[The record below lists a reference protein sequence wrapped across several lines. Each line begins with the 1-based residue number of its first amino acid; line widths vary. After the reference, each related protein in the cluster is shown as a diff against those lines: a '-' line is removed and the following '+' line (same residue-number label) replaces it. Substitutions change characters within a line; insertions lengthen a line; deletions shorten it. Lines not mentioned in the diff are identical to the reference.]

1 MKCEEV
7 VEWMH
12 RYLDHDLGEAE
23 TAQMLQHVAKC
34 PECAENFSLLRALS
48 RELEELPQ
56 VSPKF
61 SLVDAIMPQ
70 LDAIDEARREQSSTI
85 QEMNPVPAAF
95 ENLQRSSERKTKQ
108 KQKWLNSM
116 AGRMSMGAAAA
127 AVVLGFAIWG
137 YEPEQI
143 ENADSML
150 LSSGATQESGNV
162 DQNALS
168 KNIENYDPSTS
179 SQPSSNDVFVD
190 DSNASSSEGDNL
202 GSETMPEENGGDQ
215 VQEPEVQT
223 DPTPQQPATE
233 STPAPNKGT
242 QDNSSSSP
250 STDSQK
256 SQGQSQDA
264 EQRNQESGS
273 APTSSTDGEEDGTTE
288 PENGDAKSFASQD
301 TAPNTNEDAPV
312 EGNAATDSGTG
323 ADTSGGNKGL
333 AGPDQGMATTA
344 APKEWNSPDG
354 SYVVMLLG
362 DQISIYSKPAN
373 EPDVLN
379 LVEQRSIEGTL
390 KSASWSKDG
399 TLFNYETDKDGTTA
413 KNSFNVTSVSGG
425 ASAK

>member
-12 RYLDHDLGEAE
+12 RYLDHDLGETE

-85 QEMNPVPAAF
+85 QEMSPVPAAF
-95 ENLQRSSERKTKQ
+95 ENLQRSSERKT

-127 AVVLGFAIWG
+127 AVILGFAIWG
-137 YEPEQI
+137 NPPEQI

-150 LSSGATQESGNV
+150 MSSGASQESGNV
-162 DQNALS
+162 DENPLS
-168 KNIENYDPSTS
+168 KNIENYDTATS

-190 DSNASSSEGDNL
+190 QSNVSPTEPDNQ
-202 GSETMPEENGGDQ
+202 GVETIPEENGGDK
-215 VQEPEVQT
+215 VEEPEVQV
-223 DPTPQQPATE
+223 DQTPKQPATE
-233 STPAPNKGT
+233 PTPAPNKGT
-242 QDNSSSSP
+242 QDDSSNSP

-256 SQGQSQDA
+256 DLTPNPDSEPQNQDS
-264 EQRNQESGS
+264 ES
-273 APTSSTDGEEDGTTE
+273 APTSSADGKVNRTTQPDSEDDQTFT
-288 PENGDAKSFASQD
+288 SQD
-301 TAPNTNEDAPV
+301 TAPNMTEDAPV
-312 EGNAATDSGTG
+312 EGDAATDSGTG
-323 ADTSGGNKGL
+323 ADSSGGNQGF
-333 AGPDQGMATTA
+333 AGPDQGITSSA
-344 APKEWNSPDG
+344 ASKEWKSPDG
-354 SYVVMLLG
+354 SYVVMLIG
-362 DQISIYSKPAN
+362 DQISIYSKPVN

-379 LVEQRSIEGTL
+379 LVEQRNIEGTL

-413 KNSFNVTSVSGG
+413 KNSFSVPSVSGG

>member
-70 LDAIDEARREQSSTI
+70 LDAIDEARKEQSSTI

-108 KQKWLNSM
+108 KWLNSM

-137 YEPEQI
+137 YQPEQI

-150 LSSGATQESGNV
+150 MSSGASQESGNV
-162 DQNALS
+162 DENPLS
-168 KNIENYDPSTS
+168 KSIENSDPATS
-179 SQPSSNDVFVD
+179 AQPSSNDVFVD
-190 DSNASSSEGDNL
+190 QSNVSPTEPDNQ
-202 GSETMPEENGGDQ
+202 GVETLPEENGGDK
-215 VQEPEVQT
+215 VQEPEVQS
-223 DPTPQQPATE
+223 DPAPQQPATE
-233 STPAPNKGT
+233 STPARNKGT
-242 QDNSSSSP
+242 QDNSSKTP
-250 STDSQK
+250 STDNQNN
-256 SQGQSQDA
+256 QVQNQDS
-264 EQRNQESGS
+264 EQRIQGSGDSPKSS
-273 APTSSTDGEEDGTTE
+273 ADGEENGVTE
-288 PENGDAKSFASQD
+288 TENGDAKSFTSQD
-301 TAPNTNEDAPV
+301 TTPNMTEDVPV
-312 EGNAATDSGTG
+312 EGNTVPDSSAG
-323 ADTSGGNKGL
+323 ADASGGNKGFA
-333 AGPDQGMATTA
+333 AGPDQGMTTTA
-344 APKEWNSPDG
+344 APKEWKSPDG
-354 SYVVMLLG
+354 SYVVMLIG
-362 DQISIYSKPAN
+362 DQLSIYSKPAN

-413 KNSFNVTSVSGG
+413 KNSFNVPAVSGG
-425 ASAK
+425 APAK

>member
-56 VSPKF
+56 VTPKF

-70 LDAIDEARREQSSTI
+70 LDAIDEARKEQSSTV
-85 QEMNPVPAAF
+85 QEMNPVPATF

-108 KQKWLNSM
+108 KWLNSM
-116 AGRMSMGAAAA
+116 AGRMSMGVAAA

-137 YEPEQI
+137 YQPEQI
-143 ENADSML
+143 ENADSMM
-150 LSSGATQESGNV
+150 LSSGASQESGNV
-162 DQNALS
+162 NENPLS
-168 KNIENYDPSTS
+168 KSIENNDPAASST
-179 SQPSSNDVFVD
+179 PSSNDVFVD
-190 DSNASSSEGDNL
+190 KSNVSPTEPDNQ
-202 GSETMPEENGGDQ
+202 GVETTPEENGGEK
-215 VQEPEVQT
+215 VQEPEVQS

-233 STPAPNKGT
+233 STPSSNKGA
-242 QDNSSSSP
+242 QDNSSSPP
-250 STDSQK
+250 STDNQK
-256 SQGQSQDA
+256 NQPQNQDS
-264 EQRNQESGS
+264 EQKNPDSGS
-273 APTSSTDGEEDGTTE
+273 APRSTADGEENGVTE
-288 PENGDAKSFASQD
+288 TDNEDSFTSQMIVPNG
-301 TAPNTNEDAPV
+301 NEDAPV
-312 EGNAATDSGTG
+312 EGNSAPDSGAN
-323 ADTSGGNKGL
+323 ADASEGNKGFA
-333 AGPDQGMATTA
+333 AGSDQEMTTTA
-344 APKEWNSPDG
+344 APKEWKSPDG

-362 DQISIYSKPAN
+362 DQISIYSKPVS

-390 KSASWSKDG
+390 KSAGWSKDG

-413 KNSFNVTSVSGG
+413 KNSFNVPAVSGG
-425 ASAK
+425 APAK

>member
-70 LDAIDEARREQSSTI
+70 LDAIDEARKEQSSTI
-85 QEMNPVPAAF
+85 QEMNPVPATF
-95 ENLQRSSERKTKQ
+95 ENLQRSSERKT

-127 AVVLGFAIWG
+127 AVILGFAIWG
-137 YEPEQI
+137 NPPEQI

-150 LSSGATQESGNV
+150 MSSGASQEGGNL
-162 DQNALS
+162 DENSLS
-168 KNIENYDPSTS
+168 KNIENYDPATS

-190 DSNASSSEGDNL
+190 QSNVSPTKPDNQDV
-202 GSETMPEENGGDQ
+202 ETIPEDGGDE
-215 VQEPEVQT
+215 VQEPEVQS
-223 DPTPQQPATE
+223 DPTPKQPATE
-233 STPAPNKGT
+233 STPAPNKGP
-242 QDNSSSSP
+242 QDNSSRTP
-250 STDSQK
+250 STDNQK
-256 SQGQSQDA
+256 NPAQNQDS
-264 EQRNQESGS
+264 EQRIQGSGDSPKSS
-273 APTSSTDGEEDGTTE
+273 ADGEENGVTE
-288 PENGDAKSFASQD
+288 TENGDAQSFTSQD
-301 TAPNTNEDAPV
+301 ATPNITEDVPV
-312 EGNAATDSGTG
+312 EGNTVPDSSAG
-323 ADTSGGNKGL
+323 ADASGGNKGFA
-333 AGPDQGMATTA
+333 AGSDQGMTTTA
-344 APKEWNSPDG
+344 APKEWKSPDG
-354 SYVVMLLG
+354 SYVVMLIG
-362 DQISIYSKPAN
+362 DQISIYSKSAN
-373 EPDVLN
+373 EPDALN

-390 KSASWSKDG
+390 KSANWSKDG

-413 KNSFNVTSVSGG
+413 KNSFNVPAVPGG
-425 ASAK
+425 APAK

>member
-70 LDAIDEARREQSSTI
+70 LDAIDEARKEQSSTI

-137 YEPEQI
+137 YQPEQI
-143 ENADSML
+143 ENADSMM

-179 SQPSSNDVFVD
+179 SQPSSNDVFVSE
-190 DSNASSSEGDNL
+190 SNASSTEGDNP
-202 GSETMPEENGGDQ
+202 GSETMPEEDGGDQ

-242 QDNSSSSP
+242 QDHSSSSP

-256 SQGQSQDA
+256 SEVQNQDA
-264 EQRNQESGS
+264 EQRNQESGT
-273 APTSSTDGEEDGTTE
+273 APTSSADGEEDGANE
-288 PENGDAKSFASQD
+288 PGDADEKSFTSQ
-301 TAPNTNEDAPV
+301 TITPNTNEDAPV
-312 EGNAATDSGTG
+312 EGDVVPDSGTG
-323 ADTSGGNKGL
+323 ADTSGGNKGF

-344 APKEWNSPDG
+344 APKEWKSPDG

-379 LVEQRSIEGTL
+379 LVEQRNIEGTL

-399 TLFNYETDKDGTTA
+399 TLFNYETDKEGTTA
-413 KNSFNVTSVSGG
+413 KNSFNVPSVSGG
-425 ASAK
+425 APAK

>member
-108 KQKWLNSM
+108 KWLNSM
-116 AGRMSMGAAAA
+116 AGRMSMGVAAA

-150 LSSGATQESGNV
+150 MRSGASQESGNV
-162 DQNALS
+162 DQNPLS
-168 KNIENYDPSTS
+168 KDIENYDPATS

-190 DSNASSSEGDNL
+190 ESNVSSTEGDNL
-202 GSETMPEENGGDQ
+202 GSETIPEENGGDK
-215 VQEPEVQT
+215 VQEPEVQA

-242 QDNSSSSP
+242 QDNSSNSP
-250 STDSQK
+250 STDNQK
-256 SQGQSQDA
+256 SQVQNQDA
-264 EQRNQESGS
+264 EQRNQDSGN
-273 APTSSTDGEEDGTTE
+273 APTSSADGQENGATE
-288 PENGDAKSFASQD
+288 PDNEDEKVFASQD
-301 TAPNTNEDAPV
+301 SVPNVNEDAPV
-312 EGNAATDSGTG
+312 ESNATPDSSTGTD
-323 ADTSGGNKGL
+323 ASGGNKGFA
-333 AGPDQGMATTA
+333 AGPDQGMTTTA
-344 APKEWNSPDG
+344 APKEWKSPDG
-354 SYVVMLLG
+354 SYVVMLID
-362 DQISIYSKPAN
+362 DQISIYSKPVS

-413 KNSFNVTSVSGG
+413 KNSFNVPSASGG
-425 ASAK
+425 TSAK

>member
-108 KQKWLNSM
+108 KWLNSM

-127 AVVLGFAIWG
+127 AVILGFAIWG
-137 YEPEQI
+137 NPPEQI

-150 LSSGATQESGNV
+150 MSSGASQESGNV
-162 DQNALS
+162 DENPLS
-168 KNIENYDPSTS
+168 KNIENYDPATS

-190 DSNASSSEGDNL
+190 QSNVSPTKPDNQDV
-202 GSETMPEENGGDQ
+202 ETMPEENGGDE
-215 VQEPEVQT
+215 VQEPEVQS

-233 STPAPNKGT
+233 STPAPNKGP
-242 QDNSSSSP
+242 QDNSSRTP
-250 STDSQK
+250 STDNQK
-256 SQGQSQDA
+256 NPAQNQDS
-264 EQRNQESGS
+264 EQRIQGSGDSPKSS
-273 APTSSTDGEEDGTTE
+273 ADGEESGVTE
-288 PENGDAKSFASQD
+288 TENGDAQSFTSQD
-301 TAPNTNEDAPV
+301 TTPNMTEDAPV
-312 EGNAATDSGTG
+312 EGNTVPDSSAG
-323 ADTSGGNKGL
+323 ADASGGNKGFA

-344 APKEWNSPDG
+344 APKEWKSPDG
-354 SYVVMLLG
+354 SYVVMLIG
-362 DQISIYSKPAN
+362 DQISIYSKPVS

-413 KNSFNVTSVSGG
+413 KNSFNVPAVSGG
-425 ASAK
+425 APAK